1 MKSERAPK
9 WSNLRTPGICLV
21 GLCCFLMQ
29 DANTSPNAPGDAAD
43 KVDGHLGSATAPTTL
58 SAGSTP
64 PLIVIPLLSY
74 VGPQLVLKVR
84 AHGHEGLMLFDT
96 GGGITVVTPEFA
108 ALLGCKPWGQITGFR
123 MRGDRVDT
131 PRCDHA
137 TFDVGSLHVTV
148 PTAGIFDLSKLT
160 PKEAPPLDGSLAL
173 DVFANHAITVDLR
186 GHVLT
191 IETPASLKERIRG
204 AIESS
209 VRFSRDAQGLA
220 LSPFVAIDTALG
232 QLWMELDTGSDGK
245 VVVGRH
251 AASALGLDPEDTH
264 GQPLTLNLTGG
275 AQIQT
280 RAIVKDLI
288 MDGNIGVPVLESWII
303 TIDFVHQRLW
313 MKSIGS

>member
-9 WSNLRTPGICLV
+9 RSNLRTPITCLV
-21 GLCCFLMQ
+21 GLCCILMQ
-29 DANTSPNAPGDAAD
+29 DAHTSPNASGDAAD
-43 KVDGHLGSATAPTTL
+43 KIDGHLGAATVSRPHRASSAAPL
-58 SAGSTP
+58 M
-64 PLIVIPLLSY
+64 VIPLLAY
-74 VGPQLVLKVR
+74 VGPQLALKIR

-96 GGGITVVTPEFA
+96 GGGITTVTPEFA
-108 ALLGCKPWGQITGFR
+108 ALLGCKPWGRITGFR

-137 TFDVGSLHVTV
+137 TFDVGSLHVTAS
-148 PTAGIFDLSKLT
+148 TAAIFDLSKLT
-160 PKEAPPLDGSLAL
+160 PKEAPPLDGALAL
-173 DVFANHAITVDLR
+173 DVFTNHAVTVDLR
-186 GHVLT
+186 GHVLI

-209 VRFSRDAQGLA
+209 VRFSRDAGGLA
-220 LSPFVAIDTALG
+220 LSPFVAADTTLG

-245 VVVGRH
+245 VVVARH

-275 AQIQT
+275 VQMQT

-288 MDGNIGVPVLESWII
+288 IDGNIGVPVLESWII